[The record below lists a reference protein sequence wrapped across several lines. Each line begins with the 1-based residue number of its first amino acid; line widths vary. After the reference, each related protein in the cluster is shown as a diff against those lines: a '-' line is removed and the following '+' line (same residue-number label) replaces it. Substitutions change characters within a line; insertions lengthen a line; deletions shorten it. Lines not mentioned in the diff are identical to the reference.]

1 MPWGILYVFL
11 ISYLRVLAVPPIHRV
26 PFIRISY
33 FISNGI
39 GSAANITGDTHTYL
53 YFHTRWCWRCAG
65 CGQYPRGHSYVSLL
79 SYPRIL
85 VVPPITWGAS
95 YVSLISYSRILK
107 VPPLPRV
114 PLIRIS
120 TFISENI
127 GGDTNTLALIRMSY
141 FIPEDIDFAA
151 NTSSA
156 SYIYIYLH
164 SYPRILAVTPTPWG
178 PSYISLISYPR
189 ILAVLPISRG
199 PLIRFSYFIPER
211 ISGAANTLGDT
222 HTYLY
227 FHSRGY
233 WRCRQY
239 LGAPH
244 SYILFHTR
252 GHCQS
257 CQYLGGPH
265 TSLLFHTQWYWRCG

>member
-11 ISYLRVLAVPPIHRV
+11 ISCPRVLAVPPIHRV

-120 TFISENI
+120 TFIPENI

-151 NTSSA
+151 NTPSA
-156 SYIYIYLH
+156 SYIYIYIYIHTREYWRWHQHPGGPHTYLLFH
-164 SYPRILAVTPTPWG
+164 TRGYWRYCQYLEG
-178 PSYISLISYPR
+178 PSYVFRISYPR
-189 ILAVLPISRG
+189 ELAVLPI
-199 PLIRFSYFIPER
+199 P
-211 ISGAANTLGDT
+211 
-222 HTYLY
+222 
-227 FHSRGY
+227 
-233 WRCRQY
+233 
-239 LGAPH
+239 
-244 SYILFHTR
+244 
-252 GHCQS
+252 
-257 CQYLGGPH
+257 
-265 TSLLFHTQWYWRCG
+265 